1 MAWGHPITDPTQ
13 ARLERGLLSGIAAFR
28 WATLAWMVTVLAV
41 TRHDLD
47 EPWTAVALVGVA
59 FAFTLTMTVWLRR
72 LSPWLL
78 RAPTAITE
86 LVIGFTL
93 VSADGWVYRGEH
105 AQSFGSAWP
114 LAGAMSLG
122 VVVGPT
128 GGLVAGVMLGL
139 GRGVSEHVDTRPN
152 SSAFSLVSTAVLYA
166 MAGGVAGLVMRR
178 LRSAELQ
185 ISAARAREEVAR
197 TLHDGVLQTL
207 AVVQRRSSDAELA
220 ELARDQELELRQ
232 FLFGGEPSPSD
243 VGSAL
248 RHVVT
253 RFQRVQGVRADLAL
267 TDDLP
272 RLPAKTVEA
281 VSRAVGEAL
290 TNAAK
295 HAEPSR
301 VVVFAGPDDEE
312 LLCSVKDD
320 GKGFDPAAV
329 VEGVGLG
336 RSIRGRIAEVGGRV
350 EVDGRPG
357 RGTEVRIWVPM

>member
-1 MAWGHPITDPTQ
+1 MAWGHPITEPAQ

-28 WATLAWMVTVLAV
+28 WASLAWMVTVLAV
-41 TRHDLD
+41 TRHDLA
-47 EPWTAVALVGVA
+47 EPWTAVSLVGVA
-59 FAFTLTMTVWLRR
+59 FAFTLAMTAWLGR

-78 RAPTAITE
+78 RAPTAVAE

-93 VSADGWVYRGEH
+93 ISADGWVYRGQH

-139 GRGVSEHVDTRPN
+139 GRVVSEQLGSLPS

-207 AVVQRRSSDAELA
+207 AVVQRRSTDTELA

-232 FLFGGEPSPSD
+232 FLFGDEPSPSD

-248 RHVVT
+248 RQVVT
-253 RFQRVQGVRADLAL
+253 RFQRVHGTRVDLAL
-267 TDDLP
+267 TADLP
-272 RLPAKTVEA
+272 RLPAGTVEA
-281 VSRAVGEAL
+281 LSRAVGEAL

-295 HAEPSR
+295 HADPTR
-301 VVVFAGPDDEE
+301 VVVFAGPDGDD
-312 LLCSVKDD
+312 LLCSIKDD
-320 GKGFDPAAV
+320 GAGFDAAAV
-329 VEGVGLG
+329 PEGVGLG

-357 RGTEVRIWVPM
+357 RGTEVRLWVPM